1 MVVSTA
7 VVIIFLYGVS
17 YIVWNQLGSIAGSSK
32 EQMTVRVGGCIAQTS
47 LKFPFKVDRLKI

>member
-17 YIVWNQLGSIAGSSK
+17 YIVWNQLGSIAGGCK
-32 EQMTVRVGGCIAQTS
+32 EQMTVGVGGCIAQTS
-47 LKFPFKVDRLKI
+47 LKFPFEVDRLKI